1 MGYIDNNGLT
11 LIEFPGLI
19 LTPTL
24 AKHAYKI
31 NEFYKTLKT
40 KKIFRTMGAN
50 NSIGMVMKN
59 AGNILI
65 GNESDT
71 TAELYVENSMS
82 IGPTST
88 GNANL
93 IIQHDLSN
101 FPTTVSQNILIF
113 EHDAGDM
120 VSTPAVVLI
129 KEGHVGVGLY
139 PNGMLSETKGSLQ
152 LASGNINAL
161 SYNLPDGTS
170 LGAAPANCLGECYC

>member
-1 MGYIDNNGLT
+1 
-11 LIEFPGLI
+11 
-19 LTPTL
+19 
-24 AKHAYKI
+24 
-31 NEFYKTLKT
+31 
-40 KKIFRTMGAN
+40 
-50 NSIGMVMKN
+50 
-59 AGNILI
+59 
-65 GNESDT
+65 
-71 TAELYVENSMS
+71 MS

-139 PNGMLSETKGSLQ
+139 SMECFLKQKAGLQ

-170 LGAAPANCLGECYC
+170 LGAVNLDCLGECYCKVETPISIRNSYRNNKETL